1 MTVSITAVGRASGL
15 SAKGRGFESRRFRLI
30 LRTNQFQS
38 VRRQPMQPMGEG
50 SSPPAGRNAARS
62 NFLLRC
68 TSQL

>member
-50 SSPPAGRNAARS
+50 SSPPTGRNAPRS